1 MRARPRETT
10 ALAIGSVANGLLAYV
25 FYALATRQLGAD
37 DAAPLAVLWTY
48 WSFAG
53 AALTFPLQH
62 WITRSVGAHRGAGA
76 VRAALPSVAGLAV
89 VASLAAGVLAWLVR
103 DELFRREDA
112 WFPALVM
119 WVTLG
124 SAFTGVVRGGLAA
137 RLRFGS
143 VGLALAAENA
153 LRCAAALVL
162 VVAGVRSSVG
172 FGICLAL
179 GSLVGLLWPSSW
191 RFGQDPAEAAARTVE
206 SPYGFLGAA
215 AGGQLLGQALLTGG
229 PVVLALSGG
238 TAAQVT
244 ALFAGLALFRA
255 PYTLAIGLVSAL
267 TGRLTVLVV
276 AGRQRALRTVRTA
289 VVAGTAAATLVAAAI
304 GAAAGPALVRLV
316 FGPEVRLDGASAALV
331 AAGSAL
337 ALGNLVLTI
346 VTIARSRSAALTMA
360 WVLAVAGGAVP
371 FLAVP
376 EPALARVCWAFVTA
390 EAVAFA
396 ALLITEVRSGRAAAG
411 ARSIGS

>member
-1 MRARPRETT
+1 
-10 ALAIGSVANGLLAYV
+10 V
-25 FYALATRQLGAD
+25 
-37 DAAPLAVLWTY
+37 
-48 WSFAG
+48 
-53 AALTFPLQH
+53 
-62 WITRSVGAHRGAGA
+62 
-76 VRAALPSVAGLAV
+76 
-89 VASLAAGVLAWLVR
+89 
-103 DELFRREDA
+103 
-112 WFPALVM
+112 WFPALVG

-137 RLRFGS
+137 RLRFGT
-143 VGLALAAENA
+143 VGLALAAENG

-179 GSLVGLLWPSSW
+179 GSLVGLLWPSSF
-191 RFGQDPAEAAARTVE
+191 RFARDATEPTVRSAE

-276 AGRQRALRTVRTA
+276 QGRQAALRTVRTGI
-289 VVAGTAAATLVAAAI
+289 VAGTVAATAVATAV
-304 GAAAGPALVRLV
+304 GALAGPALVALV
-316 FGPEVRLDGASAALV
+316 FGAEVRLDSAAAALL

-346 VTIARSRSAALTMA
+346 LTIARSRSAMLTLA
-360 WVLAVAGGAVP
+360 WVLGTFCGAVG
-371 FLAVP
+371 FLLVQQ
-376 EPALARVCWAFVTA
+376 PALARVCWAFVIA
-390 EAVAFA
+390 EVVAFA
-396 ALLITEVRSGRAAAG
+396 ALLATEIRSGGKAVPG
-411 ARSIGS
+411 